1 MAEEKKDNFLLIV
14 GIMAAISIT
23 GVILLKSRET
33 EHLKQSGP
41 TSVQQEAEVLSKAR
55 DLNNDLSSLVE

>member
-33 EHLKQSGP
+33 EHLKGSGP
-41 TSVQQEAEVLSKAR
+41 TTAAAEAEVLQKAKNF
-55 DLNNDLSSLVE
+55 NNVLE

>member
-14 GIMAAISIT
+14 GVMAAISIT

-33 EHLKQSGP
+33 EHLKNSAP
-41 TSVQQEAEVLSKAR
+41 TSVEAEAEVLQKAKNF
-55 DLNNDLSSLVE
+55 NNVLE

>member
-23 GVILLKSRET
+23 GVVLLKSRET

-41 TSVQQEAEVLSKAR
+41 TSVEKEAQLLEKRTDFNNVL
-55 DLNNDLSSLVE
+55 E